1 MTPARRRSYREDRCL
16 RETETRAIAAI
27 HVPALAAL
35 YAKKF
40 GVAALTLTDNT
51 TRMRSSVK

>member
-1 MTPARRRSYREDRCL
+1 L
-16 RETETRAIAAI
+16 RETETRAIAAT

-40 GVAALTLTDNT
+40 GGAVLTLADNS